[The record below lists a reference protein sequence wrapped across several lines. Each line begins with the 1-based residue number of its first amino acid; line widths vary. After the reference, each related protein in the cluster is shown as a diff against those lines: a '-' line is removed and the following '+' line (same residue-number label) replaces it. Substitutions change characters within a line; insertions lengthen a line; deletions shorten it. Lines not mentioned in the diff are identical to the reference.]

1 MKVSIITVTYNSART
16 LSRAMRSV
24 CRQTY
29 KDIEYIL
36 VDGESADSTVNII
49 KDFASHYP
57 FIRYV
62 SESDKGIYDAI
73 NKGIE
78 MATGEVIGLLNSDD
92 ELYHPKTIAHIV
104 QQMEQ
109 TGADILYGNLLYC
122 RYDAI
127 EHNPPRVVRYWESND
142 FCPKDLKRGWMPAHP
157 TLYCKREVF
166 DRVGLYRTDFRIAA
180 DYEFV
185 LRAFSQPQ
193 VKTTYLPEIIVRMEV
208 GGISNRDIRS
218 MLLKSKED
226 RRIMKIH
233 GLNPCITLCFKII
246 SKIRQFL
253 PSRHAPAVQ

>member
-92 ELYHPKTIAHIV
+92 ELFSSDTIADIV
-104 QQMEQ
+104 RKIE
-109 TGADILYGNLLYC
+109 TEKADILYGNLLYC
-122 RYDAI
+122 KYDAL
-127 EHNPPRVVRYWESND
+127 EHNPPRTIRHWKSNPFNSD
-142 FCPKDLKRGWMPAHP
+142 DLKRGWMPAHP

-166 DRVGLYRTDFRIAA
+166 EKVGLYRTDFRISA
-180 DYEFV
+180 DYEFI
-185 LRAFSQPQ
+185 LRAFSVPAFKK
-193 VKTTYLPEIIVRMEV
+193 VYINEIIVRMEI
-208 GGISNRDIRS
+208 GGVSNQNLRS
-218 MLLKSKED
+218 LLLKSRED
-226 RRIMKIH
+226 RAVMKLH
-233 GLNPCITLCFKII
+233 GLNPLITLTFKVLR
-246 SKIRQFL
+246 KVKQFRPL
-253 PSRHAPAVQ
+253 KKD